1 MLVTESGIAAASER
15 DIRMALIAMSKT
27 PRRPLVA
34 SAALLAAV
42 SLAVAPGSA
51 YAQRG
56 GGGGHGGGGWGGHGG
71 GGWGGGHG
79 GGGWGCRAAQP
90 PARAPRFAP
99 PFGRLAP
106 ALLRARPPEHPST
119 GPAAVRG
126 LTPPPAAL

>member
-1 MLVTESGIAAASER
+1 MLGLESGIAAASER

-79 GGGWGCRAAQP
+79 GGGWG
-90 PARAPRFAP
+90 
-99 PFGRLAP
+99 G
-106 ALLRARPPEHPST
+106 H
-119 GPAAVRG
+119 GG
-126 LTPPPAAL
+126 GGWGGGHGGWGWGGWGW